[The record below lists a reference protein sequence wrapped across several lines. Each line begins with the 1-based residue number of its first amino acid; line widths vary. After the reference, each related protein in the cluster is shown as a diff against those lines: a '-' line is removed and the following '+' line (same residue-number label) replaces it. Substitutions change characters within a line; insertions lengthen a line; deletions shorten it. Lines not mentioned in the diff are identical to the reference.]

1 MSNKVLVRIIRK
13 QRGKICVGLAPRH
26 KRIWKLLVILASGLI
41 VQDGLLSPPGNS
53 NLPSGAIYI
62 RLCEITGITSGL
74 EWMIQC
80 QIISFWFCRN
90 HRMSA
95 LERTSDIIY
104 FWVSKFVADVSPLAF
119 LHAWKISLI
128 GYSNLYICVI

>member
-13 QRGKICVGLAPRH
+13 QRGKTCLGLAPRR

-53 NLPSGAIYI
+53 SLPSGAIYI
-62 RLCEITGITSGL
+62 RLCEITGITSSL

-90 HRMSA
+90 HRTSA

-119 LHAWKISLI
+119 LHAWKISRI